1 MTKIAAT
8 ITESVQIS
16 GLSRSA
22 IYRAIKD
29 KKLEKRK
36 NGGRTL
42 ILVSDLERF
51 LKSLPAEA

>member
-1 MTKIAAT
+1 MQKLAAT
-8 ITESVQIS
+8 ISESVEIS

-22 IYRAIKD
+22 IYRALKD

-42 ILVSDLERF
+42 ILVADLERF